1 MPHQFAQQ
9 PLLVVVQQRAVALAR
24 VRQVDA
30 QVGVAQQHLRNVLA
44 AVDVAVL
51 PQPGQIG
58 RLTYPRYGL
67 EEGKAV
73 LVRRVERN
81 PATGDVVLTMW
92 G

>member
-1 MPHQFAQQ
+1 MYRE
-9 PLLVVVQQRAVALAR
+9 QRFFYQVTVRGDQSLA
-24 VRQVDA
+24 
-30 QVGVAQQHLRNVLA
+30 
-44 AVDVAVL
+44 

-67 EEGKAV
+67 DEGKAV